1 MKSLLNL
8 TDAIKT
14 ELTNNKLINSVTF
27 GNIDE
32 VELLKQ
38 DLYPLAHVGISTGTI
53 GDSTSQIEVSVLF
66 LDIVD
71 VSKENEDE
79 FNDSELYK
87 LNNMLSAAT
96 KTTQELKRGNLYEQG
111 YQVEEAT
118 FQGWLASNSPRWGP
132 FGIWGPSPLVS
143 FESSFCSIQGR
154 AGPSI

>member
-8 TDAIKT
+8 TNAIKT

-38 DLYPLAHVGISTGTI
+38 DIYPLAHVGISTGSI
-53 GDSTSQIEVSVLF
+53 SDATSEIEVSILF

-71 VSKENEDE
+71 VSNDNEED
-79 FNDSELYK
+79 FNDSEIYK
-87 LNNMLSAAT
+87 LNNMLAAAT

-111 YQVEEAT
+111 YQVEEDADVE
-118 FQGWLASNSPRWGP
+118 FFSDRFEDKLAGVGLDLNITIQNSVD
-132 FGIWGPSPLVS
+132 L
-143 FESSFCSIQGR
+143 C
-154 AGPSI
+154 

>member
-8 TDAIKT
+8 TNAIKA

-38 DLYPLAHVGISTGTI
+38 DIYPLAHVGISTGSI
-53 GDSTSQIEVSVLF
+53 SDATSEIEVSILF

-71 VSKENEDE
+71 VSNDNEED
-79 FNDSELYK
+79 FNDSEIYK
-87 LNNMLSAAT
+87 LNNMLAAAT

-111 YQVEEAT
+111 YQVEEDADVE
-118 FQGWLASNSPRWGP
+118 FFSDRFEDKLAGVGLDLNITIQNSVD
-132 FGIWGPSPLVS
+132 L
-143 FESSFCSIQGR
+143 C
-154 AGPSI
+154 

>member
-8 TDAIKT
+8 TNAIKD

-38 DLYPLAHVGISTGTI
+38 DIYPLAHVGISTGTI
-53 GDSTSQIEVSVLF
+53 GDSTSDIEVSILF

-71 VSKENEDE
+71 VSDDNEAE
-79 FNDSELYK
+79 FNDSEMYR
-87 LNNMLSAAT
+87 LNSMLAAAT

-111 YQVEEAT
+111 YQVEDDAEIE
-118 FQGWLASNSPRWGP
+118 FFSDRFEDKLAGV
-132 FGIWGPSPLVS
+132 GLDLTVT
-143 FESSFCSIQGR
+143 IQNNVDLC
-154 AGPSI
+154 